1 MLTSSDLK
9 AIKQLLNDGLDPI
22 NKEVVKTNKK
32 LVEHDKRFE
41 GIDRKL
47 VEHDRRF
54 EEIGKKLV
62 DHDKRFGGIDK
73 KLVEHDKRFDKLQD
87 NLDLTIRFFD
97 RDYIRLRR
105 DYDNHTLKFHT
116 VL

>member
-1 MLTSSDLK
+1 MLTASDLK
-9 AIKQLLNDGLDPI
+9 AIKQLLNEGLNPISNEVTKI
-22 NKEVVKTNKK
+22 NK
-32 LVEHDKRFE
+32 
-41 GIDRKL
+41 KL

-73 KLVEHDKRFDKLQD
+73 KLIEHDKRFDKLQD

-105 DYDNHTLKFHT
+105 DYDDHTLKFHT
-116 VL
+116 I